1 MQILAIDPGTT
12 ESAWL
17 VYDME
22 QQTAHEMGICDNE
35 AIIGVLDMWEYEV
48 VCEWVECMGMPV
60 GRTTFETV
68 YWIGKFSEHAD
79 PFHRITRREIKLH
92 LCGNARAKDANV
104 RQALLDRFPATGGGK
119 TPQIGTKPKP
129 GPLYGIRTHLWSA
142 LAVAVAYA
150 ELGGQGRVVGVKP

>member
-17 VYDME
+17 VYDTQHQE
-22 QQTAHEMGICDNE
+22 IYGRGICSNE
-35 AIIGVLDMWEYEV
+35 VLIMGVLSDWDGPV

-60 GRTTFETV
+60 GKTTFETV

-79 PFHRITRREIKLH
+79 PFHRITRRDIKLH
-92 LCGNARAKDANV
+92 LCGTARAKDTNV
-104 RQALLDRFPATGGGK
+104 RQALLDRFPPTGGGK

-129 GPLYGIRTHLWSA
+129 GPLYGVRSHLWSA
-142 LAVAVAYA
+142 LAVAVTYA
-150 ELGGQGRVVGVKP
+150 DTAASRE